1 MSTFKDKR
9 NAARREKISTVKL
22 LSSTAL
28 TAAGLLIFSSAANA
42 QIIDPNTVP
51 TGANVISGGITIEQ
65 QGTNTDIYQNQEH
78 GRINWNSFDHG
89 SNAVTEFHQPSSDSW
104 TVNKVVGNIG
114 SARQTIIDG
123 KIIANGNI
131 GIIDQNGVLYGPN
144 AVIDLNGAIT
154 TSGNL
159 NESKF
164 NESGIAEITQV
175 GAGGGIE
182 IMNGAQ
188 ISVGSAGLA
197 AFVAPTVVNNGVI
210 NAKMGNVVM
219 AAGEKVTL
227 DLYGDGLVE
236 VAVDG
241 KLGDALLENKGTI
254 NAQGGTVQITA
265 KAAKQ
270 AVDNIINVSGVVDV
284 SSVTQKG
291 GKIILAGGDAGV
303 VNVSGKLEASGQNG
317 GGKVTV
323 TGQNVAVENTTKIN
337 TNAGENGDGGDVFI
351 YGNNFAIFSGEISA
365 RGGRYTGDGGDAEIS
380 AGQTVGYYGYTNLGA
395 PNGETGTLLIDPT
408 HLTISDSPFS
418 ADLAAIFT
426 GTLFGN
432 ININDQ
438 ALANTL
444 ASANVNLW
452 ASETLSTGSD
462 IDLST
467 GKEQVGTVYGGILS
481 GCFFGCPVYADT
493 ITDHNLTVAA
503 PQVNL
508 VHDIILGT
516 GQLNVND
523 LPAGASVLGWGIINV
538 PPGGIQVDEL
548 NLDGKIYK
556 RTTVGGLAN
565 TLADDTQVNTTSN
578 TINVLSDDALIQQ
591 AVQFAD
597 ASDAEKETVNV
608 AAGTYGE
615 SVKIDRSLALK
626 GAKSGTPGVGRA
638 GTDDSIE
645 TIVTGGSPGIIVSAD
660 DVTVDGFVL
669 SGPTLTDGIVVDGW
683 DRANI
688 INNVVLNPRGHGILI
703 NNSENSQASF
713 NKVDHTGPSG
723 RKNGITVIGGVDTTV
738 SDNEILNSSWDGI
751 HVEGSSG
758 TDILRNNISKS
769 YQVGVVVMDGSS
781 DTLIQDNTIY
791 DSMRGILIRNSSDAT
806 IIGSVIYNQ
815 SLDGVHIENNSDL
828 IAVDNNEVYD
838 SGAGIVVR
846 SSDNIFILNNDLH
859 DNKAYGLFAQGNSND
874 AIEVTGN
881 TFTNNR
887 VGARFES
894 GIIDLTKISTDPG
907 FGPYGNKFIAG
918 ANGQTGIEFDVGRG
932 INEQLSLVRAGGGST
947 YDGNDFDTLAE
958 TDTPVTFGGTI
969 GNQYFE
975 GYNDPLVQQFVTLG
989 DNAFVETGTDAAIW
1003 LDASNSTFNT
1013 AGFGA
1018 FTPAID
1024 GIGGSQEAFLQSMF
1038 YHQPD
1043 ADGRGIFWF
1052 GTVDGPDLIILDARK
1067 FFEEFAP
1074 YTGGVSGLNVT
1085 ITGLPRL
1092 SGGTPAGSPGIS
1104 GLNQIAPAAGD
1115 EETPPQQATVT
1126 DIEPSAGGNEQPV
1139 SQNASCWGDAVTAVG
1154 AGESVTYSYGG
1165 TFEESVA
1172 AAANCNTASLF

>member
-1 MSTFKDKR
+1 
-9 NAARREKISTVKL
+9 
-22 LSSTAL
+22 
-28 TAAGLLIFSSAANA
+28 
-42 QIIDPNTVP
+42 
-51 TGANVISGGITIEQ
+51 
-65 QGTNTDIYQNQEH
+65 
-78 GRINWNSFDHG
+78 
-89 SNAVTEFHQPSSDSW
+89 
-104 TVNKVVGNIG
+104 
-114 SARQTIIDG
+114 
-123 KIIANGNI
+123 
-131 GIIDQNGVLYGPN
+131 
-144 AVIDLNGAIT
+144 
-154 TSGNL
+154 
-159 NESKF
+159 
-164 NESGIAEITQV
+164 
-175 GAGGGIE
+175 
-182 IMNGAQ
+182 
-188 ISVGSAGLA
+188 
-197 AFVAPTVVNNGVI
+197 
-210 NAKMGNVVM
+210 
-219 AAGEKVTL
+219 
-227 DLYGDGLVE
+227 
-236 VAVDG
+236 
-241 KLGDALLENKGTI
+241 
-254 NAQGGTVQITA
+254 
-265 KAAKQ
+265 
-270 AVDNIINVSGVVDV
+270 
-284 SSVTQKG
+284 
-291 GKIILAGGDAGV
+291 
-303 VNVSGKLEASGQNG
+303 
-317 GGKVTV
+317 
-323 TGQNVAVENTTKIN
+323 
-337 TNAGENGDGGDVFI
+337 
-351 YGNNFAIFSGEISA
+351 
-365 RGGRYTGDGGDAEIS
+365 
-380 AGQTVGYYGYTNLGA
+380 
-395 PNGETGTLLIDPT
+395 
-408 HLTISDSPFS
+408 
-418 ADLAAIFT
+418 
-426 GTLFGN
+426 
-432 ININDQ
+432 
-438 ALANTL
+438 
-444 ASANVNLW
+444 
-452 ASETLSTGSD
+452 
-462 IDLST
+462 
-467 GKEQVGTVYGGILS
+467 
-481 GCFFGCPVYADT
+481 
-493 ITDHNLTVAA
+493 
-503 PQVNL
+503 
-508 VHDIILGT
+508 
-516 GQLNVND
+516 
-523 LPAGASVLGWGIINV
+523 
-538 PPGGIQVDEL
+538 
-548 NLDGKIYK
+548 
-556 RTTVGGLAN
+556 
-565 TLADDTQVNTTSN
+565 
-578 TINVLSDDALIQQ
+578 
-591 AVQFAD
+591 
-597 ASDAEKETVNV
+597 
-608 AAGTYGE
+608 
-615 SVKIDRSLALK
+615 
-626 GAKSGTPGVGRA
+626 
-638 GTDDSIE
+638 
-645 TIVTGGSPGIIVSAD
+645 
-660 DVTVDGFVL
+660 
-669 SGPTLTDGIVVDGW
+669 
-683 DRANI
+683 
-688 INNVVLNPRGHGILI
+688 
-703 NNSENSQASF
+703 
-713 NKVDHTGPSG
+713 
-723 RKNGITVIGGVDTTV
+723 
-738 SDNEILNSSWDGI
+738 
-751 HVEGSSG
+751 
-758 TDILRNNISKS
+758 
-769 YQVGVVVMDGSS
+769 
-781 DTLIQDNTIY
+781 
-791 DSMRGILIRNSSDAT
+791 MRGILIRNSSDAT